1 MGNREDLLRAARVCL
16 QERGLD
22 TTARDI
28 ASLAGVSLA
37 AIGYH
42 FRTKDE
48 LLAHA
53 AAEAIGDALGSWIDQ
68 TLRSTPPDTSPGETF
83 ADFCGR
89 LPDGFA
95 AVRTHLL
102 TSFEHLTRLVRA
114 GDPAAT
120 MTPALRQTV
129 EALTGILG
137 DIHPHL
143 PRPELDGLAHLYN
156 TVINGMSII
165 WLASP
170 GSVPAHATFQNA
182 ITALTRDRTDTPPVQ
197 SGM

>member
-1 MGNREDLLRAARVCL
+1 VGNREDLLRAARICL
-16 QERGLD
+16 RERGLD

-28 ASLAGVSLA
+28 ATLAGVSLA

-48 LLAHA
+48 LLAYA
-53 AAEAIGDALGSWIDQ
+53 AAEAIGDALGTWIDN
-68 TLRSTPPDTSPGETF
+68 TLRLLAPGNNPGETF
-83 ADFCGR
+83 ADFCAR
-89 LPDGFA
+89 LPEGFT

-120 MTPALRQTV
+120 MAPALRQTIQ
-129 EALTGILG
+129 ALTGILG
-137 DIHPHL
+137 DVHPHL
-143 PRPELDGLAHLYN
+143 TRQQLDGLAHLYN
-156 TVINGMSII
+156 TVINGLSVI

-170 GSVPAHATFQNA
+170 NSAPTHADFQHA
-182 ITALTRDRTDTPPVQ
+182 ITALTPQP
-197 SGM
+197 G

>member
-1 MGNREDLLRAARVCL
+1 MGNREDLLRAARVL
-16 QERGLD
+16 LLERGLD

-28 ASLAGVSLA
+28 ATLAGVSLA

-48 LLAHA
+48 LLAYA
-53 AAEAIGDALGSWIDQ
+53 AAEAIGDALGTWIDK
-68 TLRSTPPDTSPGETF
+68 TLHLMPPGSSPSETF
-83 ADFCGR
+83 ADFCAR
-89 LPDGFA
+89 LPDGFS

-120 MTPALRQTV
+120 MAPALRQTV
-129 EALTGILG
+129 QALTGILG

-143 PRPELDGLAHLYN
+143 TRPERDGLAHLYH
-156 TVINGMSII
+156 TVINGVSVI

-170 GSVPAHATFQNA
+170 NSVPTHADFQHA
-182 ITALTRDRTDTPPVQ
+182 ITALTPQ
-197 SGM
+197 SG

>member
-1 MGNREDLLRAARVCL
+1 MGNREDLLRAARICL
-16 QERGLD
+16 RERGLD

-28 ASLAGVSLA
+28 ATLAGVSLA

-48 LLAHA
+48 LLAYA
-53 AAEAIGDALGSWIDQ
+53 AAEAIGDALGTWIDN
-68 TLRSTPPDTSPGETF
+68 TLRSLPPATSPGEIL
-83 ADFCGR
+83 ADFCAR
-89 LPDGFA
+89 LPEGFT

-120 MTPALRQTV
+120 MAPALRQTIH
-129 EALTGILG
+129 ALTGILG

-143 PRPELDGLAHLYN
+143 TRQELDGLAHLYN
-156 TVINGMSII
+156 TVINGLSVI

-170 GSVPAHATFQNA
+170 NSAPTHADFQHA
-182 ITALTRDRTDTPPVQ
+182 ITALTPQP
-197 SGM
+197 G

>member
-1 MGNREDLLRAARVCL
+1 MGNREDLLRAARICL
-16 QERGLD
+16 RERGLD

-28 ASLAGVSLA
+28 ATLAGVSLA

-48 LLAHA
+48 LLAYA
-53 AAEAIGDALGSWIDQ
+53 AAEAIGDALGTWIDN
-68 TLRSTPPDTSPGETF
+68 TLRLLAPGNNPGETF
-83 ADFCGR
+83 ADFCAR
-89 LPDGFA
+89 LPEGFT

-120 MTPALRQTV
+120 MAPALRQTIQ
-129 EALTGILG
+129 ALTGILG

-143 PRPELDGLAHLYN
+143 TRQELDGLAHLYN
-156 TVINGMSII
+156 TVINGLSVI

-170 GSVPAHATFQNA
+170 NSVPTHADFRHA
-182 ITALTRDRTDTPPVQ
+182 ITAHNRLHAPA
-197 SGM
+197 